1 MDNLPELFDLTSRVA
16 VVTGGAG
23 LLGAEFCRTLGEAG
37 AHIVIADIDE
47 AAGQKL
53 AASLNNHLFNGQD
66 VSGEPQQRVIA
77 VQTDVSSKESVQQ
90 MVEKTQAQFDRLD
103 ILVNGAALDP
113 KFGLSGKQKDGEGE
127 DAPGI
132 VDLPAMNFEDYPL
145 DIWNQALE
153 VILTGLFLCCQAV
166 IPFMKRQGSGRIV
179 SIASSAGKTGG
190 TLAGAHYSV
199 SKAGIICLAKQ
210 LARELGPHG
219 ITVNAI
225 APGRI
230 DTPMIHI
237 ASDEEN
243 EAFRL
248 RTPLGRL
255 GTAEDVAHAA
265 VFLASD
271 EASFITGEI
280 LDVNGGLLID

>member
-1 MDNLPELFDLTSRVA
+1 MRLEDKVAIVTGAGRGIGLGIALAFAQEGARVA
-16 VVTGGAG
+16 LCDVNRSHLESALTEIQPLGGVCLGFQMDVT
-23 LLGAEFCRTLGEAG
+23 
-37 AHIVIADIDE
+37 
-47 AAGQKL
+47 
-53 AASLNNHLFNGQD
+53 
-66 VSGEPQQRVIA
+66 
-77 VQTDVSSKESVQQ
+77 SKEQVHRVVGEVLDQWG
-90 MVEKTQAQFDRLD
+90 AID
-103 ILVNGAALDP
+103 ILVNSA
-113 KFGLSGKQKDGEGE
+113 
-127 DAPGI
+127 GI
-132 VDLPAMNFEDYPL
+132 YEVLPAEEISEEQWDRMLAVN
-145 DIWNQALE
+145 
-153 VILTGLFLCCQAV
+153 LTGTFLCCQAV
-166 IPFMKRQGSGRIV
+166 IPFMKRQGTGRIV

-199 SKAGIICLAKQ
+199 SKAGVICLAKQ

-280 LDVNGGLLID
+280 VDVNGGLLID